1 MATKVFITGIRG
13 LIGSH
18 LKTACEALG
27 YTVHG
32 TTRAD
37 SIESTLKL
45 LGQVNPA
52 YIFHTA
58 AELVDESKMFC
69 TNVSL
74 THAILHYCKSAK
86 ATLKRLVVIGS
97 SSEYGRKAEPMA
109 EDMALEPETVYE
121 GTKAAATMLARSF
134 SITYN
139 IPILVI
145 RPFTVYGPGEK
156 PSKFIPVLLSLP
168 DKIRLS
174 EGVHDYV
181 YIDDF
186 VYILLELVSSCKK
199 VFDLVNVGT
208 GKQTTN
214 LEVVQTVERLTGH
227 IFFMEP
233 AQAKPYDSSSWVC
246 DTEYLH
252 RSYGL
257 AATTSLEE
265 GLKFTIRALSNGAHH

>member
-1 MATKVFITGIRG
+1 MATSVLITGIRG

-37 SIESTLKL
+37 SIESTLNL
-45 LGQVNPA
+45 LRQVSPS

-74 THAILHYCKSAK
+74 THAILHYCKNAK
-86 ATLKRLVVIGS
+86 QSLKRLVIIGS
-97 SSEYGRKAEPMA
+97 SSEYGRKPEPMA
-109 EDMALEPETVYE
+109 EHMSLEPETIYE

-134 SITYN
+134 SISYG
-139 IPILVI
+139 IPILII

-156 PSKFIPVLLSLP
+156 PSKFIPLLLALP
-168 DKIRLS
+168 DKVRLS
-174 EGVHDYV
+174 EGAHDYV

-186 VYILLELVSSCKK
+186 VRILLEIISSCKSL
-199 VFDLVNVGT
+199 FDIVNIGT
-208 GKQTTN
+208 GKQTSN
-214 LEVVQTVERLTGH
+214 LEVVRTVERITGH
-227 IFFMEP
+227 IFYMEP
-233 AQAKPYDSSSWVC
+233 AQGKPYDSSSWVC
-246 DTEYLH
+246 DTEYL
-252 RSYGL
+252 RTTYGL
-257 AATTSLEE
+257 ITNTSLED
-265 GLKFTIRALSNGAHH
+265 GLKSTIRFLNNGTHH

>member
-1 MATKVFITGIRG
+1 MATPVIITGIRG

-18 LKTACEALG
+18 LKTACEAQG

-37 SIESTLKL
+37 SIESTVKL
-45 LGQVNPA
+45 LRQVNPA

-58 AELVDESKMFC
+58 AELADESKMFC

-74 THAILHYCKSAK
+74 THAILHYCKTAK
-86 ATLKRLVVIGS
+86 ASLKRLVVIGS

-109 EDMALEPETVYE
+109 EHMSLEPETIYE

-134 SITYN
+134 SMTYD
-139 IPILVI
+139 IPTLVI

-156 PSKFIPVLLSLP
+156 PSKFIPLLLALP

-181 YIDDF
+181 YIEDF
-186 VYILLELVSSCKK
+186 VGILLEIVNSCNK
-199 VFDLVNVGT
+199 VFDLVNIGT
-208 GKQTTN
+208 GKQTSN

-227 IFFMEP
+227 IFSMEP
-233 AQAKPYDSSSWVC
+233 AEAKPYDSSSWVC
-246 DTEYLH
+246 DAEYL
-252 RSYGL
+252 RSSYGL
-257 AATTSLEE
+257 ATTVTLEQ
-265 GLKFTIRALSNGAHH
+265 GLKSTMRALSNGAHH

>member
-1 MATKVFITGIRG
+1 MATQVLITGIGG

-18 LKTACEALG
+18 LKTACEAQG

-37 SIESTLKL
+37 SIESTVKL
-45 LGQVNPA
+45 LRQVNPA

-58 AELVDESKMFC
+58 VELVDESKMFC

-74 THAILHYCKSAK
+74 THAILHYCKTAK
-86 ATLKRLVVIGS
+86 VSLKRLVILGS

-109 EDMALEPETVYE
+109 EHMSLEPETIYE

-134 SITYN
+134 SMTYD
-139 IPILVI
+139 IPTLVI

-156 PSKFIPVLLSLP
+156 PSKFIPILLSLP

-181 YIDDF
+181 YIEDF
-186 VYILLELVSSCKK
+186 VGILLEIVNSCNK
-199 VFDLVNVGT
+199 VFDLVNIGT
-208 GKQTTN
+208 GNQTSN
-214 LEVVQTVERLTGH
+214 LELVTVEQLTGH
-227 IFFMEP
+227 MFYMEP

-246 DTEYLH
+246 DTEYLR

-257 AATTSLEE
+257 AATTPLEQ
-265 GLKFTIRALSNGAHH
+265 GLKSTMRALSNGAHH

>member
-1 MATKVFITGIRG
+1 MATSVLITGIRG

-37 SIESTLKL
+37 SIESTLNL
-45 LGQVNPA
+45 LRQVSPS

-58 AELVDESKMFC
+58 SELVDETKMFC

-74 THAILHYCKSAK
+74 THAILHYCKTAK
-86 ATLKRLVVIGS
+86 NTLKRLVVFGS
-97 SSEYGRKAEPMA
+97 SSEYGRKTEPIAEHMS
-109 EDMALEPETVYE
+109 LEPETIYE

-134 SITYN
+134 SITYG
-139 IPILVI
+139 IPILII

-156 PSKFIPVLLSLP
+156 PSKFISLLLALP

-181 YIDDF
+181 YIEDF
-186 VYILLELVSSCKK
+186 VRILLEVMSSCKRL
-199 VFDLVNVGT
+199 FDIVNIGT

-227 IFFMEP
+227 IFSMEP

-246 DTEYLH
+246 DPEYL
-252 RSYGL
+252 RNSYGL
-257 AATTSLEE
+257 ATTTSLEE

>member
-1 MATKVFITGIRG
+1 MVASVVITGIRG

-18 LKTACEALG
+18 LEIACEALG

-37 SIESTLKL
+37 SIESTLNL
-45 LGQVNPA
+45 LRQVSPS

-74 THAILHYCKSAK
+74 THAILHYCKNAK
-86 ATLKRLVVIGS
+86 QSLKRLVIIGS

-109 EDMALEPETVYE
+109 EHMSLEPETIYE

-134 SITYN
+134 SISYG

-156 PSKFIPVLLSLP
+156 PSKFIPLLLALP
-168 DKIRLS
+168 DRIRLS
-174 EGVHDYV
+174 EGAHDYV

-186 VYILLELVSSCKK
+186 VRILLEIMSSCKSL
-199 VFDLVNVGT
+199 FDIVNIGT
-208 GKQTTN
+208 GKQTSN
-214 LEVVQTVERLTGH
+214 LEVVRTVERITGH
-227 IFFMEP
+227 MFYMEP
-233 AQAKPYDSSSWVC
+233 AQGKPYDSSSWVC
-246 DTEYLH
+246 DTEYL
-252 RSYGL
+252 RSTYGL
-257 AATTSLEE
+257 TANTTLEE
-265 GLKFTIRALSNGAHH
+265 GLKSTIRSLNNGAHH

>member
-1 MATKVFITGIRG
+1 MATSVLITGIRG

-37 SIESTLKL
+37 SIESTLNL
-45 LGQVNPA
+45 LRQVSPS

-58 AELVDESKMFC
+58 SELVDETKMFC

-74 THAILHYCKSAK
+74 THAILHYCKTAK
-86 ATLKRLVVIGS
+86 NTLKRLVVFGS
-97 SSEYGRKAEPMA
+97 SSEYGRKTEPIAEHMS
-109 EDMALEPETVYE
+109 LEPETIYE

-134 SITYN
+134 SITYG
-139 IPILVI
+139 IPILII

-156 PSKFIPVLLSLP
+156 PSKFISLLLALP

-181 YIDDF
+181 YIEDF
-186 VYILLELVSSCKK
+186 VRILLEVMSSCKRL
-199 VFDLVNVGT
+199 FDIVNIGT

-227 IFFMEP
+227 IFSMEP

-246 DTEYLH
+246 DTEYL
-252 RSYGL
+252 RTTYGL
-257 AATTSLEE
+257 TANTTLEE
-265 GLKFTIRALSNGAHH
+265 GLKYTIRFLNNGTYN